1 MNCNFTPRDGM
12 FYCPN
17 CGTTKARLT
26 KRNCPASDALGE
38 RVAAITKAVG
48 IKPCGG
54 CQKRREALNRAT
66 VKVKKFF
73 KKK

>member
-1 MNCNFTPRDGM
+1 MNCNFQPKNGK
-12 FYCPN
+12 YECPD
-17 CGTTKARLT
+17 CGSISDKPAR
-26 KRNCPASDALGE
+26 RNCAATGGLGE
-38 RVAAITKAVG
+38 RVAALTKAVG
-48 IKPCGG
+48 LQPCGG

>member
-1 MNCNFTPRDGM
+1 MYCNFQPKNSR
-12 FYCPN
+12 YECPD
-17 CGTTKARLT
+17 CGATSDKPAR
-26 KRNCPASDALGE
+26 RNCEASGALGE
-38 RVAAITKAVG
+38 RVAAFTKSIG

-66 VKVKKFF
+66 VMAKKFF

>member
-1 MNCNFTPRDGM
+1 MDCKFIPKESF

-17 CGTTKARLT
+17 CGVKKSKPTR
-26 KRNCPASDALGE
+26 RNCPASDGLGE
-38 RVAAITKAVG
+38 RVAAFTKSIG